1 MIRYVTAI
9 MFLALVISCN
19 NEASTDKKQSNET
32 ATPPQQ
38 WFETDTL
45 LVWDC
50 TAEDRSRKKIFA
62 PRDSVN
68 VPQALINGINK
79 TYAEVK
85 LSFDH
90 ISNDTL
96 YVSIP
101 KAEWLTDRAGNAGA
115 EQYLTF
121 AALNLLETKGIN
133 HVDFVFASGAHAR
146 AATWTDLDF
155 TDWKTDTTSV
165 K

>member
-1 MIRYVTAI
+1 MIRYITAI
-9 MFLALVISCN
+9 TFLVLMFSCN
-19 NEASTDKKQSNET
+19 NEASSDKNKATD

-38 WFETDTL
+38 WLATDTI

-50 TAEDRSRKKIFA
+50 NADERTRKKIFS
-62 PRDSVN
+62 PKDSVT
-68 VPQALINGINK
+68 VAEALINGVNK

-85 LSFDH
+85 LKFDH

-96 YVSIP
+96 FVTIP
-101 KAEWLTDRAGNAGA
+101 KAEWLTDRVGSAGA

-121 AALNLLETKGIN
+121 AALNLLETKGVN
-133 HVDFVFASGAHAR
+133 HVDFIFASGAHAR

-155 TDWKTDTTSV
+155 ADWKTDSTSAQ
-165 K
+165 

>member
-1 MIRYVTAI
+1 

-19 NEASTDKKQSNET
+19 NEASTDKKQGKET

-62 PRDSVN
+62 PTDSVT

-101 KAEWLTDRAGNAGA
+101 KAEWLTDRAGSAGA

-133 HVDFVFASGAHAR
+133 HVDFLFASGAHAR

-155 TDWKTDTTSV
+155 TDWKTDTMSV

>member
-1 MIRYVTAI
+1 

-19 NEASTDKKQSNET
+19 NEASTDKNKGNET

-50 TAEDRSRKKIFA
+50 SADERSRKKIFE
-62 PRDSVN
+62 PRDSVT

-90 ISNDTL
+90 ISDDTL
-96 YVSIP
+96 YVAIP

-133 HVDFVFASGAHAR
+133 HVDFIFASGAHAR

>member
-1 MIRYVTAI
+1 
-9 MFLALVISCN
+9 MFLALMSSCN
-19 NEASTDKKQSNET
+19 NEASSNKKQGNDA
-32 ATPPQQ
+32 ATQPQQ

-50 TAEDRSRKKIFA
+50 TAEDRTRKKIFA
-62 PRDSVN
+62 PGDSVT
-68 VPQALINGINK
+68 VPQAFINGINK

-85 LSFDH
+85 LTFDH

-101 KAEWLTDRAGNAGA
+101 KAEWLTDRAGSSGA
-115 EQYLTF
+115 EQYLSF

-133 HVDFVFASGAHAR
+133 HVDILFASGAHAR

-155 TDWKTDTTSV
+155 NDWKTDTASV

>member
-1 MIRYVTAI
+1 
-9 MFLALVISCN
+9 MFLALMFSCN
-19 NEASTDKKQSNET
+19 NSASTDKKQGNEA
-32 ATPPQQ
+32 ATQPQQ

-50 TAEDRSRKKIFA
+50 TAEDRSRKKIFS
-62 PRDSVN
+62 PKDSVT
-68 VPQALINGINK
+68 VPQAFINGINK

-85 LSFDH
+85 LTFDH
-90 ISNDTL
+90 MSNDTL
-96 YVSIP
+96 FVSIP
-101 KAEWLTDRAGNAGA
+101 KAEWLTDRAGSAGA

-133 HVDFVFASGAHAR
+133 HVDFLFASGAHAR

-155 TDWKTDTTSV
+155 SDWKTDTTSAHQ
-165 K
+165 